1 LNLEL
6 PIVGLGDLDPGEEI
20 LDEGREQRKILCEEL
35 WYVGVTHRSDKHDI
49 L

>member
-1 LNLEL
+1 LEL
-6 PIVGLGDLDPGEEI
+6 PIVGLGYLDPREEI

-35 WYVGVTHRSDKHDI
+35 WDVRVTHRSDKDNI